1 LYLLNFQK
9 ELIRDENRHKS
20 NLTRVIEGF
29 ETVMF
34 KSKFDKWPQTTEV
47 AVSEEGRGKVAGKF
61 YWPVIF
67 LANF

>member
-1 LYLLNFQK
+1 
-9 ELIRDENRHKS
+9 LIRDENRHKS

-34 KSKFDKWPQTTEV
+34 KSKFDKWSQTTEV

-61 YWPVIF
+61 YSPVIF
-67 LANF
+67 VANF